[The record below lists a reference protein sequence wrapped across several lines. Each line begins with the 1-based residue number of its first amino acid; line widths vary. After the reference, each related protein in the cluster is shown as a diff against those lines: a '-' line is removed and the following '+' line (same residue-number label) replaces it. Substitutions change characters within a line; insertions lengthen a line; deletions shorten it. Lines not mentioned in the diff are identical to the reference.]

1 MNWKMMFRKVA
12 NLISSWIHFQRYG
25 HKKLNDENSLNIGTE
40 RFIGMWQGRDGL
52 KDSSVW
58 VRRVRENEWSK
69 QHGIDHY

>member
-1 MNWKMMFRKVA
+1 MMFRKVA
-12 NLISSWIHFQRYG
+12 NLISSWVQFQRYS

-40 RFIGMWQGRDGL
+40 RFIGMWQGRDDL

-58 VRRVRENEWSK
+58 VRRVRETEWTK